1 MKLILDIL
9 KQLVCLTSSSFFAWK
24 VPILCLSYF
33 ILASVSLQGQSLP
46 TSSVNVGGGQGKT
59 STLSLDYSI
68 GEQSAILRYQSPT
81 SGSIAAGLLQALSSV
96 ITSILPNSE
105 GEPLVLFPNP
115 AADYSTLKGALS
127 KPGYL
132 SFQLVDMQGRILQ
145 SDPKTYFSRQVEKEF
160 SLSGLSAGMYFI
172 RVTYSSEGVNQTR
185 TFKLIKAY

>member
-1 MKLILDIL
+1 MFLFPRHPLHTIAVLA
-9 KQLVCLTSSSFFAWK
+9 CFF
-24 VPILCLSYF
+24 LSAG
-33 ILASVSLQGQSLP
+33 IVQAQSLV
-46 TSSVNVGGGQGKT
+46 TSTVNVGGGQGKT